1 MLPASTIKK
10 LNDHFG
16 QYSIHV
22 QCRACKHGR
31 EIQPVA
37 LARIFGWDAEF
48 ARVIERMRCSKCNK
62 KNCEVTIGFETRPRR
77 WNSRP

>member
-22 QCRACKHGR
+22 QCRACKHGLY
-31 EIQPVA
+31 
-37 LARIFGWDAEF
+37 LAP
-48 ARVIERMRCSKCNK
+48 VIERMRCSKCNK
-62 KNCEVTIGFETRPRR
+62 KNCEVTIGFDTKPRR
-77 WNSRP
+77 WNSKP

>member
-1 MLPASTIKK
+1 MLPPTVIKK

-16 QYSIHV
+16 QYAIHV

-31 EIQPVA
+31 EVLPVA

-48 ARVIERMRCSKCNK
+48 AVIVRRMRCSKCGK
-62 KNCEVTIGFETRPRR
+62 REAEVTIGFDKKPRG
-77 WNSRP
+77 WASH